1 MTIQLTHT
9 WTGQVDYR
17 YDYIGE
23 AEVEAILARAAAS
36 APAWAARTLE
46 ARGALLRAVGARLR
60 EEKEAIAAIM
70 AADMGKLRRESLAEI
85 EKSAGA
91 CDYYA
96 DHAIDYLRDSAIAT
110 EAKRSY
116 VTYEPLGCVFA
127 VMPWNFPIWQVF
139 RFLAP
144 GLMAGNVAV
153 LKHATNV
160 PRCADAIA
168 RVLREAGVPEGVFGV
183 LHIDNE
189 MAGKVIA
196 DPRVKAVTLT
206 GSDRAGRSVASTA
219 GRNLKKCVMEL
230 GGSDPFVVLDDAD
243 LDVTIPAAIA
253 SRFGNAG
260 QTCIAAKRF
269 IVTPGIADAFVQRF
283 VEAASKL
290 AVGDP
295 MADATTL
302 APMARA
308 DLRDEI
314 HSQVERSVAAG
325 AQLLLGGV
333 PGEGACHYP
342 ATILDHVVPGMP
354 AYAEELFGPAAAIL
368 RARDD
373 GDAVH
378 LANDTDFGLGASVW
392 TRDLARGE
400 AVARRLQAGATF
412 VNAIVRSDV
421 RLPFGGT
428 KTSGFGRELAEHGI
442 HEFMNIKTV
451 YVAGPCRLTRTEA
464 AVGPGCGRSAACW
477 SGAC

>member
-1 MTIQLTHT
+1 MTVRLIHP
-9 WTGQVDYR
+9 WTGEVDYS

-23 AEVEAILARAAAS
+23 ADIERVLHAAARA
-36 APAWAARTLE
+36 APAWAARDLDE
-46 ARGALLRAVGARLR
+46 RGGLIRAVAARLR
-60 EEKEAIAAIM
+60 DQRDSIAAIM
-70 AADMGKLRRESLAEI
+70 TADMGKLHREALVEI
-85 EKSAGA
+85 EKSASA
-91 CDYYA
+91 CEYYA
-96 DHAIDYLRDSAIAT
+96 DHAIDYLRDGMIAT
-110 EAKRSY
+110 EAHRSY

-127 VMPWNFPIWQVF
+127 VMPWNFPLWQVF

-168 RVLREAGVPEGVFGV
+168 RVLRDAGIPDGVFGV
-183 LHIDNE
+183 LHIDNT
-189 MAGKVIA
+189 MAARVIA

-206 GSDRAGRSVASTA
+206 GSERAGSAVASTA
-219 GRNLKKCVMEL
+219 GKHLKKCVMEL

-243 LDVTIPAAIA
+243 LDLTIPAAIA

-269 IVTPGIADAFVQRF
+269 IVTPGIADAFVAGF
-283 VEAASKL
+283 VEAAGKL

-295 MADATTL
+295 TDAATTL

-308 DLRDEI
+308 DLRDEV
-314 HSQVERSVAAG
+314 HDQVQRSLAAG
-325 AQLLLGGV
+325 AKLLIGGT
-333 PGEGACHYP
+333 PGQGASHYP
-342 ATILDHVVPGMP
+342 ATILDHVATGMP
-354 AYAEELFGPAAAIL
+354 AYAEELFGPAASIL
-368 RARDD
+368 RARDQD
-373 GDAVH
+373 DAVRI
-378 LANDTDFGLGASVW
+378 ANDTDFGLGASVW
-392 TRDLARGE
+392 TADNIRGE

-451 YVAGPCRLTRTEA
+451 YVA
-464 AVGPGCGRSAACW
+464 
-477 SGAC
+477 

>member
-1 MTIQLTHT
+1 MTVELIHP
-9 WTGQVDYR
+9 WTGKVDYR
-17 YDYIGE
+17 YDYVGE
-23 AEVEAILARAAAS
+23 NEVERRLAAAAAA
-36 APAWAARTLE
+36 APGWAALTLDE
-46 ARGALLRAVGARLR
+46 RGALLRAVAAGLRARR
-60 EEKEAIAAIM
+60 DDIAALM
-70 AADMGKLRRESLAEI
+70 SADMGKLRREALAEI
-85 EKSAGA
+85 EKSASA
-91 CDYYA
+91 CEYYA
-96 DHAIDYLRDSAIAT
+96 DHAIDYLRDGTIAT
-110 EAKRSY
+110 EAQRSY

-168 RVLREAGVPEGVFGV
+168 EVLREAGVPEGVFGV
-183 LHIDNE
+183 LHIDNR
-189 MAGKVIA
+189 MAERVIA
-196 DPRVKAVTLT
+196 DRRVKAVTLT
-206 GSDRAGRSVASTA
+206 GSERAGSAVASAA
-219 GRNLKKCVMEL
+219 GKHLKKCVMEL

-243 LDVTIPAAIA
+243 LDVTVPAAIA

-269 IVTPGIADAFVQRF
+269 IVTPGIAEAFVARF

-295 MADATTL
+295 MDDTTTL

-308 DLRDEI
+308 DLRDEV
-314 HSQVERSVAAG
+314 HAQVLRSIEAG
-325 AQLLLGGV
+325 ATLLIGGA
-333 PGEGACHYP
+333 PGQGASHYP

-354 AYAEELFGPAAAIL
+354 AYSEELFGPAAAIL
-368 RARDD
+368 RAKDE
-373 GDAVH
+373 GDAVRI
-378 LANDTDFGLGASVW
+378 ANDTDFGLGASVW
-392 TRDLARGE
+392 TTDKARGE

-451 YVAGPCRLTRTEA
+451 YVA
-464 AVGPGCGRSAACW
+464 
-477 SGAC
+477 

>member
-1 MTIQLTHT
+1 MTVTLTHP
-9 WTGQVDYR
+9 WTGQADYR

-23 AEVEAILARAAAS
+23 AEVEAILARAAAA
-36 APAWAARTLE
+36 APAWAARPLDD
-46 ARGALLRAVGARLR
+46 RGALLRAVAARLR
-60 EEKEAIAAIM
+60 DEREAIAAIM
-70 AADMGKLRRESLAEI
+70 SADMGKLRREALAEI

-91 CDYYA
+91 CEYYA

-168 RVLREAGVPEGVFGV
+168 RVLREAGVPDGVFGV

-283 VEAASKL
+283 VEVASKL

-295 MADATTL
+295 MDDATTL

-314 HSQVERSVAAG
+314 HAQVERSVAAG

-354 AYAEELFGPAAAIL
+354 AYDEELFGPAAAIL
-368 RARDD
+368 RAGDD
-373 GDAVH
+373 ADAVR

-400 AVARRLQAGATF
+400 AVARKLQAGATF

-451 YVAGPCRLTRTEA
+451 YVA
-464 AVGPGCGRSAACW
+464 
-477 SGAC
+477 

>member
-1 MTIQLTHT
+1 MTVELIHP
-9 WTGQVDYR
+9 WSGAVDYR
-17 YDYIGE
+17 YDYIG
-23 AEVEAILARAAAS
+23 AADVERILQAAADA
-36 APAWAARTLE
+36 APAWAARDLDD
-46 ARGALLRAVGARLR
+46 RGALLRAVAVQLR
-60 EEKEAIAAIM
+60 EQREAIAATM
-70 AADMGKLRRESLAEI
+70 TADMGKLHREGLAEI
-85 EKSAGA
+85 EKSASA
-91 CDYYA
+91 CEYYA
-96 DHAIDYLRDSAIAT
+96 EHAIGYLRDGMIAT
-110 EAKRSY
+110 EAHRSY
-116 VTYEPLGCVFA
+116 VTYEALGCIFA

-153 LKHATNV
+153 LKHASNV

-168 RVLREAGVPEGVFGV
+168 RVLRDAGIPEGVLGV
-183 LHIDNE
+183 LHIDNS
-189 MAGKVIA
+189 MAAQVIA

-206 GSDRAGRSVASTA
+206 GSERAGSAVASTA
-219 GRNLKKCVMEL
+219 GKHLKKCVMEL

-243 LDVTIPAAIA
+243 LDITIPAAIA

-269 IVTPGIADAFVQRF
+269 IVTPGIADAFVARF
-283 VEAASKL
+283 VEAAGKL

-295 MADATTL
+295 SDEATTL

-308 DLRDEI
+308 DLRDEV
-314 HSQVERSVAAG
+314 HDQVLRSVAAG
-325 AQLLLGGV
+325 AKLLIGGM
-333 PGEGACHYP
+333 PGQGGSHYP

-354 AYAEELFGPAAAIL
+354 AYNEELFGPAASIL

-373 GDAVH
+373 DDAVRI
-378 LANDTDFGLGASVW
+378 ANDTAFGLGASVW
-392 TRDLARGE
+392 TTDKARGE

-451 YVAGPCRLTRTEA
+451 YVA
-464 AVGPGCGRSAACW
+464 
-477 SGAC
+477 